1 MGRVHPCTNRI
12 AAVCKTPKMPAVKE
26 PTRYAAMKT
35 PNRGQTVGA
44 GQRMSDSVRG
54 AQSTI
59 LTSPLG
65 AMDEA
70 ETAKKTLL
78 GA

>member
-1 MGRVHPCTNRI
+1 
-12 AAVCKTPKMPAVKE
+12 MPAVKE

-35 PNRGQTVGA
+35 PNRGQAAGS
-44 GQRMSDSVRG
+44 GQRISDSIRG

-65 AMDEA
+65 TMDEA

-78 GA
+78 GS